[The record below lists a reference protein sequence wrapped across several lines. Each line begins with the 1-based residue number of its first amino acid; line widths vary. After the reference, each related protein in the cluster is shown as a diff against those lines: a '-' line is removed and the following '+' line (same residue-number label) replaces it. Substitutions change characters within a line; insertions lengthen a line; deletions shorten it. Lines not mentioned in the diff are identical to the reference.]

1 MDISFHIHDN
11 QHQSPRRCSGAV
23 ELVARYNVTTSLRA
37 WAGAGAGDGGRCAAV
52 LMTFAVKQEAAQPQ
66 QSPRLHTARCHHT
79 LHRSTSTATLANPRA
94 GVCSTQSSLLI
105 RYLQTADCR
114 GRPRADGTKTII
126 SPATQR
132 RTAPRNHTMDVD
144 TNNVEE
150 ENSDEK
156 SNLLGG
162 LQLTY
167 TEYYCMLYV

>member
-37 WAGAGAGDGGRCAAV
+37 WAGAGAGDGGRCCPNDICCQAGSCPAPAAATSAHST
-52 LMTFAVKQEAAQPQ
+52 L
-66 QSPRLHTARCHHT
+66 SPHTAQVHLYCHTCEPSGWGVQHT
-79 LHRSTSTATLANPRA
+79 KLFVDPLPTDCRLQRQ
-94 GVCSTQSSLLI
+94 TQS
-105 RYLQTADCR
+105 RRNQDHYL
-114 GRPRADGTKTII
+114 TI
-126 SPATQR
+126 T

-150 ENSDEK
+150 KNSDEK